1 MMSLFLRCLLA
12 VIVAVMV
19 GGFWAGYQLN
29 SFYQFDLRAITPCL
43 ITALLTALLCHLVG
57 NKTTCAKANEG
68 SERKS
73 STPKAAAKNS
83 DAPRESGT
91 VKWFN
96 VSKGF
101 GFITRENGEDIFV
114 HYRNIRGEGRR
125 RLFDGQ
131 LVEFSVTDG
140 DKGLQADDIEILKN

>member
-1 MMSLFLRCLLA
+1 
-12 VIVAVMV
+12 
-19 GGFWAGYQLN
+19 
-29 SFYQFDLRAITPCL
+29 
-43 ITALLTALLCHLVG
+43 
-57 NKTTCAKANEG
+57 
-68 SERKS
+68 
-73 STPKAAAKNS
+73 
-83 DAPRESGT
+83 

-131 LVEFSVTDG
+131 EVEFSVIDS
-140 DKGLQADDIEILKN
+140 DKGLQADDIEVLKS